1 MQLSYNTKLQT
12 PKAQA
17 KQKSKKDPY
26 KNKNKIGQ
34 QACHHQKITQHLR
47 EKK

>member
-17 KQKSKKDPY
+17 KQKRSV
-26 KNKNKIGQ
+26 
-34 QACHHQKITQHLR
+34 QK
-47 EKK
+47 